1 MLNDSLV
8 VYLPDFLVVSIS
20 LILSVAIFFTLLAMI
35 SLLLAVSDFDAV
47 CDSQAR
53 AVKNS
58 EAVRK
63 KRAAGSAKEGVASQD
78 DGNPSDGEEV
88 GNVAGGD
95 VEPVQLTVPQGVTT
109 NAPPASI
116 SSTSISARKG
126 KGKVGAPGLGADVPV
141 FDASVP
147 ETPLDPTSDLN
158 PRSGRG
164 KRPAEGPPD
173 STVRP
178 PQAGFEG
185 RSVCSFI
192 R

>member
-8 VYLPDFLVVSIS
+8 VYLLDILIVSIS
-20 LILSVAIFFTLLAMI
+20 LILFVAIFFTLLAT
-35 SLLLAVSDFDAV
+35 SVLLLAVFDFDAV

-63 KRAAGSAKEGVASQD
+63 KRAAGSGKEGVASRD

-88 GNVAGGD
+88 GDVAGGD
-95 VEPVQLTVPQGVTT
+95 VEPVQLVMPQGVTA
-109 NAPPASI
+109 NAPPARI

-126 KGKVGAPGLGADVPV
+126 KGKVGVSGLGADVPV

-164 KRPAEGPPD
+164 KRPAEGAPD
-173 STVRP
+173 
-178 PQAGFEG
+178 
-185 RSVCSFI
+185 
-192 R
+192 